1 MNARRN
7 LIRVRFL
14 LPVGVLAAIGGLVA
28 LDSRDNRPEQRAEAP
43 ALLGFMGAAGR
54 EQAYAPDRLL
64 VKVHDL
70 SLLPGRAEG
79 ALEKARGEP
88 KVRTGLASLDALAG
102 KAGLAGIRR
111 PYDVDPGAKRASAAG
126 VDRWL
131 RFDFTGTPDLPGLAE
146 ALAALPEVE
155 AVSLDW
161 RAWPAETA
169 TDPLLAANW
178 GHENSAQLPGF
189 NWVVTH
195 AHTGAGVGTKGFD
208 ADLPQAWQLPK
219 GFGSDDV
226 IIAII
231 DSGVDLDH
239 PDLRL
244 VEGYDFGDGDT
255 NPDDDSADPG
265 HGTHCA
271 GVAAAR
277 ADGVGAV
284 GVAPG
289 CAVMPLKVADSDGIM
304 WFSAVQA
311 ALYHAADKGVAV
323 ASMSFGAPLKTDAA
337 TEAALRYAYEA
348 GVVLVASTGNGNR
361 SEILYPASSP
371 YVIAVGAASPGGERK
386 RSSSAAGEVGS
397 GVETDP
403 NGCTCDGER
412 WWGSSYG
419 STAQDA
425 SDAVDLLGP
434 TILPTCD
441 IAGAGGA
448 QPGDYEPYFNGTSCA
463 APYVAGVVALV
474 RSTKSGLTPAQVR
487 EALVVGARDVTSV
500 ESAAGW
506 DRFAGYG
513 LVNAVGA
520 ILGEAPVV
528 PGDDPDDDPADD
540 PGAPDQQPEAAP
552 VVVPAAVASLEQNQ
566 PNPFNPVTRIA
577 FALPEAGPARLAVY
591 NIRGERVALLADGD
605 QSAGSH
611 VVTWDATGHPSG
623 LYVYRLQARGV
634 DLSRKMTLV
643 K

>member
-1 MNARRN
+1 MNIRRIPVPAR
-7 LIRVRFL
+7 LL
-14 LPVGVLAAIGGLVA
+14 LPVGVLAAIGGLLA
-28 LDSRDNRPEQRAEAP
+28 LDHQGERRDTDRGAP
-43 ALLGFMGAAGR
+43 ALLGFMGAADAP
-54 EQAYAPDRLL
+54 QAYAPGRLL
-64 VKVHDL
+64 VKVRDVA
-70 SLLPGRAEG
+70 LLPELAADGQAKGRSA
-79 ALEKARGEP
+79 ALTL
-88 KVRTGLASLDALAG
+88 TGLASLDALVG
-102 KAGLAGIRR
+102 KAGLAGIKR
-111 PYDVDPGAKRASAAG
+111 PYDVDPGAKRATAAG

-131 RFDFTGTPDLPGLAE
+131 RFDFDGTPDLPALAE

-161 RAWPAETA
+161 RAWPAEAA
-169 TDPLLAANW
+169 TDPLLADNW
-178 GHENSAQLPGF
+178 GHENTVQLPAF

-195 AHTGAGVGTKGFD
+195 AHTGPGVGTKGFD

-255 NPDDDSADPG
+255 NPDDDSAEAG

-271 GVAAAR
+271 GIAAAL
-277 ADGVGAV
+277 ANGSGAV

-323 ASMSFGAPLKTDAA
+323 ASLSFGAPLKTDAA

-348 GVVLVASTGNGNR
+348 GVVLVAATGNANR
-361 SEILYPASSP
+361 SEISYPACSP
-371 YVIAVGAASPGGERK
+371 YVIAVGAASPGGDRK
-386 RSSSAAGEVGS
+386 RSSSAAGDVGS
-397 GVETDP
+397 GTSTDP
-403 NGCTCDGER
+403 NGVTCDGER

-419 STAQDA
+419 TPVQDA
-425 SDAVDLLGP
+425 ADAVDLLGP

-441 IAGAGGA
+441 IAGAGGS
-448 QPGDYEPYFNGTSCA
+448 QSGDVEPFFSGTSCA
-463 APYVAGVVALV
+463 TPYVAGVVALV
-474 RSTKSGLTPAQVR
+474 CSTKSGLSPAQVR
-487 EALVVGARDVTSV
+487 EALVVGARDITSV
-500 ESAAGW
+500 ESGPGW
-506 DRFAGYG
+506 DRYAGYG

-520 ILGEAPVV
+520 ILGEAPVL
-528 PGDDPDDDPADD
+528 PDDG
-540 PGAPDQQPEAAP
+540 PGSPDLEPEAAP
-552 VVVPAAVASLEQNQ
+552 AAVPAAVAVLEQNQ

-577 FALPEAGPARLAVY
+577 FTLPQGGPARLAVY
-591 NIRGERVALLADGD
+591 SLRGERVAVLADGELA
-605 QSAGSH
+605 AGPH
-611 VVTWDATGHPSG
+611 EVTWDATGHPSG
-623 LYVYRLQARGV
+623 IYVYRLQAGAT
-634 DLSRKMTLV
+634 DLTRKMTLV

>member
-1 MNARRN
+1 MNVRRIPIRAR
-7 LIRVRFL
+7 LV
-14 LPVGVLAAIGGLVA
+14 LPVGVLAAIGGLLA
-28 LDSRDNRPEQRAEAP
+28 LDQQGDPRGADRGAP
-43 ALLGFMGAAGR
+43 ALLGFMGAADA
-54 EQAYAPDRLL
+54 QPAYAPGRLL
-64 VKVHDL
+64 VKMRDAALVPELAPDGL
-70 SLLPGRAEG
+70 DKGRSATT
-79 ALEKARGEP
+79 A
-88 KVRTGLASLDALAG
+88 RTGLASLDGLVG

-111 PYDVDPGAKRASAAG
+111 PYDVEPGAKRAAAAG

-131 RFDFTGTPDLPGLAE
+131 LFDFDGAPDLPALAE
-146 ALAALPEVE
+146 AIAALPEVE

-161 RAWPAETA
+161 RAWPAEAA
-169 TDPLLAANW
+169 TDPLLADNW
-178 GHENSAQLPGF
+178 GHENTAQLPAF

-195 AHTGAGVGTKGFD
+195 AHTGPGVGTKGFD

-255 NPDDDSADPG
+255 NPDDDSADAG

-271 GVAAAR
+271 GIAAAL
-277 ADGVGAV
+277 ANGSGAV

-323 ASMSFGAPLKTDAA
+323 ASLSFGAPIKTDAA

-348 GVVLVASTGNGNR
+348 GVVLVAATGNANR
-361 SEILYPASSP
+361 SEISYPACSP
-371 YVIAVGAASPGGERK
+371 YVIAVGAASPGGDRK
-386 RSSSAAGEVGS
+386 RSSSSAGEVGS
-397 GVETDP
+397 GVSTDP
-403 NGCTCDGER
+403 NGVTCDGER

-419 STAQDA
+419 STVQDA
-425 SDAVDLLGP
+425 ADAVDLLGP

-441 IAGAGGA
+441 IVGAGGS
-448 QPGDYEPYFNGTSCA
+448 QPGDVEPFFGGTSCA

-487 EALVVGARDVTSV
+487 EALVVGARDITSV
-500 ESAAGW
+500 ESGPGW
-506 DRFAGYG
+506 DRYAGYG

-520 ILGEAPVV
+520 ILGEAPVL
-528 PGDDPDDDPADD
+528 PPDDPDA
-540 PGAPDQQPEAAP
+540 PGIEPEAAP
-552 VVVPAAVASLEQNQ
+552 VTVPSAAAMLEQNQ

-577 FALPEAGPARLAVY
+577 FTLPQGGPARLAVY
-591 NIRGERVALLADGD
+591 SLRGERVALLADGD
-605 QSAGSH
+605 LAAGPH
-611 VVTWDATGHPSG
+611 EVTWDATGHPSG
-623 LYVYRLQARGV
+623 IYVYRLQSGAI
-634 DLSRKMTLV
+634 DLTRKMTLV

>member
-1 MNARRN
+1 MNVRRIPIRAR
-7 LIRVRFL
+7 LV
-14 LPVGVLAAIGGLVA
+14 LPIGVLAVIGGLLA
-28 LDSRDNRPEQRAEAP
+28 LDRAGERGDAHRGAS
-43 ALLGFMGAAGR
+43 ALHGFMGAADA
-54 EQAYAPDRLL
+54 QPAYAPDRLL
-64 VKVHDL
+64 VQVRDAAMVPEL
-70 SLLPGRAEG
+70 APGAPGKGRSAATAG
-79 ALEKARGEP
+79 
-88 KVRTGLASLDALAG
+88 TGLASLDALVAS
-102 KAGLAGIRR
+102 AGLAGIRR
-111 PYDVDPGAKRASAAG
+111 PYDVDPGAKRAAAAG
-126 VDRWL
+126 IDRWL
-131 RFDFTGTPDLPGLAE
+131 RFDFDGAPDLPALA
-146 ALAALPEVE
+146 AAIAALPEIE

-161 RAWPAETA
+161 RAWPAGTA

-178 GHENSAQLPGF
+178 GHENTAQLPGF

-195 AHTGAGVGTKGFD
+195 AHTGPGVGTKGFD

-219 GFGSDDV
+219 GFGSDDA

-244 VEGYDFGDGDT
+244 VEGYDFGDGDA
-255 NPDDDSADPG
+255 NPDDDSAAAG

-271 GVAAAR
+271 GVAAAL
-277 ADGVGAV
+277 ANGAGAV

-311 ALYHAADKGVAV
+311 ALYHAADMGVAV

-348 GVVLVASTGNGNR
+348 GVVLVAATGNANR
-361 SEILYPASSP
+361 SEISYPACSP
-371 YVIAVGAASPGGERK
+371 YVIAVGAASPGGDRK
-386 RSSSAAGEVGS
+386 RSSSVPGEVGS
-397 GVETDP
+397 GVSTDP
-403 NGCTCDGER
+403 NGVTCDGER

-419 STAQDA
+419 STVQDA
-425 SDAVDLLGP
+425 ADAVDLLGP

-441 IAGAGGA
+441 IAGAGGSR
-448 QPGDYEPYFNGTSCA
+448 PGDVEPFFSGTSCA

-500 ESAAGW
+500 ESGQGW
-506 DRFAGYG
+506 DRYAGYG

-520 ILGEAPVV
+520 ILGEAPTPPEDEPGV
-528 PGDDPDDDPADD
+528 PGI
-540 PGAPDQQPEAAP
+540 GPEAAP
-552 VVVPAAVASLEQNQ
+552 ATVPAAVAVLEQNQ

-577 FALPEAGPARLAVY
+577 FSLPQGGPARLAVY
-591 NIRGERVALLADGD
+591 TLRGERVALLADGELA
-605 QSAGSH
+605 AGAH
-611 VVTWDATGHPSG
+611 VVTWDASGHSSG
-623 LYVYRLQARGV
+623 IYVCRLQSGAI
-634 DLSRKMTLV
+634 DLTRKMTLV